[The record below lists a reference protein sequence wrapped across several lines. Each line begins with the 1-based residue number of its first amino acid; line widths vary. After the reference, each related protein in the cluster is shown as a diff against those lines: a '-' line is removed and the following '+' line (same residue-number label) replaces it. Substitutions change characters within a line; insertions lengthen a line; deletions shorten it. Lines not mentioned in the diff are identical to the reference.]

1 MVTPTPSPKVTLGKA
16 LPPSSYNANLMPRM
30 SLPAMPPRKPN
41 PNRTLNHRQSHPA
54 TGANQL
60 EEEDIFESRF
70 ITIDTLGKGA
80 FSTVVKVQERNGEGL
95 WAVKK
100 ARGMF
105 DGARDR

>member
-1 MVTPTPSPKVTLGKA
+1 M
-16 LPPSSYNANLMPRM
+16 
-30 SLPAMPPRKPN
+30 
-41 PNRTLNHRQSHPA
+41 
-54 TGANQL
+54 
-60 EEEDIFESRF
+60 FESRF